1 MRRTIVMFAVLAMLG
16 GVLALPAMAA
26 NVSANC
32 GTGGYFYTY
41 GTADDWQDHVHDSTL
56 WHVWYYG
63 RQYQSHNW
71 GWEAGTEY
79 GTVDGPNLSS
89 PGARCVL

>member
-32 GTGGYFYTY
+32 GT
-41 GTADDWQDHVHDSTL
+41 
-56 WHVWYYG
+56 
-63 RQYQSHNW
+63 
-71 GWEAGTEY
+71 
-79 GTVDGPNLSS
+79 
-89 PGARCVL
+89 